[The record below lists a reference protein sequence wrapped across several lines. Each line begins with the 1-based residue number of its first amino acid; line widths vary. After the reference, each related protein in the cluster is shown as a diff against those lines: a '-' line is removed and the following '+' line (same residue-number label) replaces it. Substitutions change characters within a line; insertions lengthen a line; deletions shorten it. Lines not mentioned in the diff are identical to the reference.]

1 MLVLYSALVKVIM
14 AKLRLNTTDNSF
26 VKPTS
31 GVQHAVTVAKLAVDR
46 PQTAY
51 IPPNHRLVL
60 CNNNLFSSLPT
71 CEVQRMVWV
80 WGFGIVKRHVRAAF
94 SQEKNVKSN

>member
-46 PQTAY
+46 PQTAN
-51 IPPNHRLVL
+51 IPPNHITCFPLSTHVKYRRWCGCGVL
-60 CNNNLFSSLPT
+60 ELLKDMSELRS
-71 CEVQRMVWV
+71 VRKRM
-80 WGFGIVKRHVRAAF
+80 
-94 SQEKNVKSN
+94 